1 MLQDMWEK
9 KFYNHGVLS
18 CRGMDSRLGVLE
30 DDGGHRGEVI
40 RAGRAAAAVYMELLR
55 VPKSENEHGEHI

>member
-1 MLQDMWEK
+1 
-9 KFYNHGVLS
+9 
-18 CRGMDSRLGVLE
+18 MDSRLGVLE

-55 VPKSENEHGEHI
+55 VPESEDEHGGLI